1 MWKPG
6 IVLTWYCGLPR
17 SGREE
22 GEEVHL
28 VLLGGGGEVEAWQQG
43 VQHHHTSLVVAMVT
57 LDLEEEVGELWRQ
70 TQQIKSTE
78 SPGYSMFQTVYY
90 M

>member
-1 MWKPG
+1 MGEHRTCCMYKLN

-22 GEEVHL
+22 GEEVRL
-28 VLLGGGGEVEAWQQG
+28 VLLGGGEEVEASQLG

-70 TQQIKSTE
+70 TQQ
-78 SPGYSMFQTVYY
+78 VNH
-90 M
+90 